1 MARSLFL
8 ANGCPLRL
16 ITVGQFGAMYS
27 LSRQST
33 YNLLNDGKLQI
44 GLSPG
49 LSVLARLD
57 FCLGRLTY
65 YYYLYYPLGT
75 LCAIFRPCSKSN

>member
-33 YNLLNDGKLQI
+33 YNLLNDGKLQ
-44 GLSPG
+44 
-49 LSVLARLD
+49 SVLVQD
-57 FCLGRLTY
+57 FLFLLAYTYVLG
-65 YYYLYYPLGT
+65 G
-75 LCAIFRPCSKSN
+75 

>member
-33 YNLLNDGKLQI
+33 YNLLNDGKLQ
-44 GLSPG
+44 
-49 LSVLARLD
+49 SVLVQD
-57 FCLGRLTY
+57 FLFL
-65 YYYLYYPLGT
+65 L
-75 LCAIFRPCSKSN
+75 A